1 MKQPVLSRSLR
12 LTLAMLLGLAV
23 ALTAASFSAFAQEC
37 RGIRESVLRLHIL
50 ANSDSQE
57 DQALKL
63 AVRDRILELD
73 SVLFQEASN
82 LREAEEAA
90 ARELERIRSA
100 AQEELRRQGCGY
112 PVRAELTNMY
122 FTTRTYDT
130 LTRPAGRY
138 DAVRI
143 TIGEGAGRNWWCVL
157 YPPLCLPACG
167 GQALSEVLTE
177 SQIEILES
185 AEEYEFRF
193 AALELYQALKE
204 RLENAAEE

>member
-1 MKQPVLSRSLR
+1 
-12 LTLAMLLGLAV
+12 
-23 ALTAASFSAFAQEC
+23 
-37 RGIRESVLRLHIL
+37 
-50 ANSDSQE
+50 
-57 DQALKL
+57 
-63 AVRDRILELD
+63 
-73 SVLFQEASN
+73 
-82 LREAEEAA
+82 
-90 ARELERIRSA
+90 
-100 AQEELRRQGCGY
+100 
-112 PVRAELTNMY
+112 MY

-130 LTRPAGRY
+130 LTLPAGRY